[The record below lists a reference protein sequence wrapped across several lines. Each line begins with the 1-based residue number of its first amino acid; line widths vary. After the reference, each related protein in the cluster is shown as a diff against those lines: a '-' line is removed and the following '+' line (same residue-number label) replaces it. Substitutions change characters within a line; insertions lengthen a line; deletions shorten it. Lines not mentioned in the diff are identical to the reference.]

1 MAASTA
7 ISSNSM
13 NQSSIFEFYL
23 NQISAKL
30 KENSLSTALDLC
42 REMKARLFAG
52 DTVDPMMLGWQ
63 RFYEF
68 TCLIKM
74 EQDKE
79 ALALYMSSEKH
90 PFILDRN
97 QTVYMTSVAAEL
109 ACSSDNIGLTL
120 KLSRLAWTLS
130 FRDSDIISRVQK
142 AQNACIYFERLRQS
156 RLNFGFARFLTGFG
170 KSNDIPVLFIQGLE
184 CLLANYR
191 QSGSLT
197 VAAILL
203 NSLRELAGY
212 LESLPDNIDRLR
224 VVELVDAINNI
235 PGTINVS
242 GQFGKAV
249 KLLNENKLT
258 DLTALIAQYPHL
270 VHENDENGMTLL
282 FKAIQQNNLRALEL
296 LIEKDADLHRCEA
309 VQGASPLLLA
319 VNIGNE
325 HIVKTLLE
333 AGSDPEIKGIFGQT
347 PLIRAVIEEH
357 FPVLALLLEHGS
369 LLDRRDDSGNT
380 ALMHAVEDGQLEMV
394 KALIFAGSDTA
405 LKSEAGMSLLQI
417 SESSDHSDVTK
428 FLKQHNLT

>member
-1 MAASTA
+1 MNE
-7 ISSNSM
+7 SN
-13 NQSSIFEFYL
+13 IFEFYL

-30 KENSLSTALDLC
+30 KDNNLNTALDLC
-42 REMKARLFAG
+42 REMRARLLAG
-52 DTVDPMMLGWQ
+52 PSIDPMMLGWQ

-74 EQDKE
+74 NQDKE
-79 ALALYMSSEKH
+79 ALDLFLSSEKQ

-97 QTVYMTSVAAEL
+97 QTAYMTSVAAEL
-109 ACSSDNIGLTL
+109 ACSSDNITLTI

-130 FRDSDIISRVQK
+130 FRDPDIISRVQK
-142 AQNACIYFERLRQS
+142 AQNACIYCERLRQS

-203 NSLRELAGY
+203 NSLGELAGY
-212 LESLPDNIDRLR
+212 LESLPDNLDRLR
-224 VVELVDAINNI
+224 IVELVDAINNI

-242 GQFGKAV
+242 GYFGKAV
-249 KLLNENKLT
+249 KLLEDNRLPE
-258 DLTALIAQYPHL
+258 LTALIAQYPHL
-270 VHENDENGMTLL
+270 VNENDKDGLTLL

-309 VQGASPLLLA
+309 VQGSSPLLMA
-319 VNIGNE
+319 VNLGQADM
-325 HIVKTLLE
+325 VKVLLE
-333 AGSDPEIKGIFGQT
+333 SGSDPEIKGVFGQT
-347 PLIRAVIEEH
+347 PLIRSVTEGY
-357 FPVLALLLEHGS
+357 FSVLALLLEYGS
-369 LLDRRDDSGNT
+369 LLDRRDDTGNT

-394 KALIFAGSDTA
+394 KALIFAGADTS
-405 LKSEAGMSLLQI
+405 LKNQASMNLLQLA
-417 SESSDHSDVTK
+417 ESSDQPAVAK
-428 FLKQHNLT
+428 FLKQQNIV